1 MVLGQRWGFLLAP
14 AASVPF
20 WYSAITIFI
29 WDRDLGFR
37 QNTFGYWIFT
47 WGMWPVFGVPEGV
60 CCFSDSWNEG
70 E

>member
-60 CCFSDSWNEG
+60 YCFSDSWNEG